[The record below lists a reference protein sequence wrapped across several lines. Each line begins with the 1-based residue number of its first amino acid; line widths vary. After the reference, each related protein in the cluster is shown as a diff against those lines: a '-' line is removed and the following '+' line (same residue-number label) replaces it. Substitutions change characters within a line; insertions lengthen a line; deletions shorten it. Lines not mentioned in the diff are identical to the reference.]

1 MNTCLSCL
9 SETAEPDSLCERCF
23 AAWGVLVGNCETCKS
38 LNGIWGQ
45 FDLFPDSEVESTN
58 CSPVEQ
64 FSTFA
69 QS

>member
-9 SETAEPDSLCERCF
+9 SETAEPESLCERCF
-23 AAWGVLVGNCETCKS
+23 AVWGLLVSKRETRKS
-38 LNGIWGQ
+38 FLGIWGQ
-45 FDLFPDSEVESTN
+45 LDLFPDGEVESTN